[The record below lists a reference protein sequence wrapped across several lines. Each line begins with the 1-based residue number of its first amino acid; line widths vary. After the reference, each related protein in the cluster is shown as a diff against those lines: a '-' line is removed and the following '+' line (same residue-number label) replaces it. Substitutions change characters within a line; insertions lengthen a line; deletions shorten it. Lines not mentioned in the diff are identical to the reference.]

1 MEKTGRS
8 EEEARRGFAETNPNH
23 RLIRPEEVAAAIMW
37 LVSDAAKNVT
47 GQPIPISGGGL

>member
-1 MEKTGRS
+1 V
-8 EEEARRGFAETNPNH
+8 ARRGLAETFPMKQ
-23 RLIRPEEVAAAIMW
+23 LIRPEEVAAAVMW